1 MFTKHISPMQRMVK
15 AALAGT
21 AAAALLSA
29 PLLNP
34 QSAYAAVGT
43 PNYEVKL
50 NLDPALVLDSSHN
63 LVSSVRSEFDTGSS
77 YKSYSVQYMDTA
89 DQSMQG
95 KGWSERIRKR
105 TDQSNH
111 EIQYKKRY
119 DIANG
124 DINAAL
130 TQAANEGLDSSSG
143 FDFQVDWG
151 YFKQT
156 LSIDYEKDVTVSG
169 SSGSGLNMPNQA
181 TSRTVSVA
189 NEPSKFANW
198 TSTGWGT
205 TQLNN
210 AVVYGPV
217 DFKRYEGTYD
227 DLDLDIE
234 VWTVINEAK
243 TGNEYWVEAS
253 FKTDSYSEA
262 NSTRTALIN
271 ELNSNGWLIPQDLLR
286 TSQIIERYAPAP
298 VVPDTTAPSAPVGVA
313 ATAVS
318 SSQINLSWTASTDNV
333 GVTGYNVYRNGAL
346 AGSSTGASYSD
357 TGLVASTT
365 YAYTVTAKDAAG
377 NESAASSTVSA
388 ATLAAGT
395 GGGTVGGTYNVDGST
410 GAYIEAENYT
420 SKNGTFVSAAC
431 SVCSN
436 GFDMETLN
444 GSGDS
449 NTNYIAYTIHVTNG
463 GSFYVHLLSNGVDG
477 SSDSF
482 TVAIDSAAGSQV
494 TTTSNSTWAWKK
506 PSGSI
511 PIANGTHTLYIKV
524 REDGAK
530 VDKIFLSKSSTSPTG
545 LGGTAAVPVS

>member
-1 MFTKHISPMQRMVK
+1 MYTSPMKRMVK
-15 AALAGT
+15 TALAGT
-21 AAAALLSA
+21 MAAAMLAA
-29 PLLNP
+29 PFLYS
-34 QSAYAAVGT
+34 QSAFAAVGT

-50 NLDPALVLDSSHN
+50 TLDPALVLDSSHN

-77 YKSYSVQYMDTA
+77 YKSYKVQYMDTA
-89 DQSMQG
+89 TQSMQG
-95 KGWSERIRKR
+95 QGWSERIRKR
-105 TDQSNH
+105 DDQSKH

-119 DIANG
+119 DVANG

-130 TQAANEGLDSSSG
+130 TQAASEGLDSSSG

-151 YFKQT
+151 YSKQT
-156 LSIDYEKDVTVSG
+156 LSIDYEKEVSVSG
-169 SSGSGLNMPNQA
+169 SSGSGLKMPNEA
-181 TSRTVSVA
+181 TSRTISAA

-217 DFKRYEGTYD
+217 DFKRYEGTFNS
-227 DLDLDIE
+227 LDLDIE

-271 ELNSNGWLIPQDLLR
+271 ELSSKGWLIPQDLLR
-286 TSQIIERYAPAP
+286 TSQIISRYAPAP
-298 VVPDTTAPSAPVGVA
+298 VTPDTTAPTAPSNAA

-318 SSQINLSWTASTDNV
+318 GSQINLSWTASTDNA
-333 GVTGYNVYRNGAL
+333 GVTGYNVYRNGVL
-346 AGSSTGASYSD
+346 AGTASGTSYSD
-357 TGLVASTT
+357 TGLSASTS
-365 YAYTVTAKDAAG
+365 YSYTVKAKDAAG

-388 ATLAAGT
+388 TTLAAGS
-395 GGGTVGGTYNVDGST
+395 GGTTGGTYNVNGST
-410 GAYIEAENYT
+410 GTYIEAENYT

-431 SVCSN
+431 SACSN
-436 GFDMETLN
+436 GLNMETPN

-449 NTNYIAYTIHVTNG
+449 NANYIAYTINVTNG
-463 GSFYVHLLSNGVDG
+463 GSFYVHLLSSGVDS

-482 TVAIDSAAGSQV
+482 TVALDSASGSQL
-494 TTTSNSTWAWKK
+494 TTTSNGTWAWKK
-506 PSGSI
+506 PSSSI
-511 PIANGTHTLYIKV
+511 SIANGTHTLYIKV

-530 VDKIFLSKSSTSPTG
+530 VDKIYLSKSSTSPTG
-545 LGGTAAVPVS
+545 LGGTAAVPAS